1 MHLTFN
7 RDAQQGNSESR
18 EHSQNSQKKQA
29 AVDRGNVNVTVS
41 NRDKQS
47 LAGVSD
53 FLEHFQNL
61 LPKDGL
67 KLKTGEVNGSSSDC
81 DGQCLATVSKF

>member
-18 EHSQNSQKKQA
+18 EHSQNSRKKQA

-53 FLEHFQNL
+53 FLEHFQNS

-67 KLKTGEVNGSSSDC
+67 KLKTGEVNGSSSDH
-81 DGQCLATVSKF
+81 DGQCLETVSKF